1 MLWKF
6 NRNTA
11 DKTLFQVQWI
21 QNERMVRARL
31 FPLTWNKFVLA
42 GKLSLISLL
51 YFESIELDF

>member
-42 GKLSLISLL
+42 GKLPLISLL